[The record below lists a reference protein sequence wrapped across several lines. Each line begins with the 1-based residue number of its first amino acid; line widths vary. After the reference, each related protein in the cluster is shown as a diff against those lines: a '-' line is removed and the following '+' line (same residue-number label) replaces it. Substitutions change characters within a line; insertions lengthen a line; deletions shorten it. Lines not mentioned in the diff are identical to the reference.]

1 MKKIA
6 SIVLLVFAFT
16 LTAQA
21 QKGKKKRRTE
31 KLSTEQQT
39 ILAVKKMTLALDL
52 TTSQQNQ
59 LKPLISKKIS
69 DRKAQYKQMKATQKE
84 RNKLSA
90 NERFAKANERLDAQ
104 IAMKRTMKN
113 ILNKEQFEK
122 FEKTNKKRKMEVKRM
137 MRKKRK
143 TTDRG

>member
-84 RNKLSA
+84 RKKLSA

>member
-16 LTAQA
+16 LTAQT
-21 QKGKKKRRTE
+21 QKGKKKRRAE

-84 RNKLSA
+84 RKKLSA

>member
-1 MKKIA
+1 
-6 SIVLLVFAFT
+6 
-16 LTAQA
+16 
-21 QKGKKKRRTE
+21 
-31 KLSTEQQT
+31 
-39 ILAVKKMTLALDL
+39 
-52 TTSQQNQ
+52 
-59 LKPLISKKIS
+59 
-69 DRKAQYKQMKATQKE
+69 MKAIQKE
-84 RNKLSA
+84 RKKLSA

-137 MRKKRK
+137 MKKKRK